1 MGKFTIL
8 PVANRPRILSVNRLL
23 KIQQGILQHQSGLL
37 QFPEFSVFDELLQ
50 RSNKE
55 KALNQFS
62 KVIWLTGLSGS
73 GKTSIALGLER
84 KLHTNGYLTQILDGD
99 NIRTGINK
107 NLGFS
112 DEDRTENIRRIA
124 EVSKL
129 FLNCGVIT
137 INCFVSPTIEIR
149 KQAQQI
155 IGGNDF
161 IEVFINTPLEVCE
174 QRDPKGLYKKARN
187 GEIKDFTG
195 VSAPFEVPTS
205 PSIEIKT
212 EGKSIE
218 DCVNALYSEILI
230 LIKK

>member
-1 MGKFTIL
+1 
-8 PVANRPRILSVNRLL
+8 
-23 KIQQGILQHQSGLL
+23 
-37 QFPEFSVFDELLQ
+37 
-50 RSNKE
+50 
-55 KALNQFS
+55 
-62 KVIWLTGLSGS
+62 
-73 GKTSIALGLER
+73 
-84 KLHTNGYLTQILDGD
+84 
-99 NIRTGINK
+99 
-107 NLGFS
+107 LGFS

-137 INCFVSPTIEIR
+137 INCFVSPTIKIR

-155 IGGNDF
+155 IGENDF
-161 IEVFINTPLEVCE
+161 IEVFINTPLDVCE

-195 VSAPFEVPTS
+195 VSALFEEPTS

-212 EGKSIE
+212 EKKSIE

-230 LIKK
+230 LIKR

>member
-1 MGKFTIL
+1 MKDEGNNI
-8 PVANRPRILSVNRLL
+8 
-23 KIQQGILQHQSGLL
+23 
-37 QFPEFSVFDELLQ
+37 FSVFDELLQ

-62 KVIWLTGLSGS
+62 KVIWMTGLSGS

-195 VSAPFEVPTS
+195 VSAPFEVPTA

>member
-1 MGKFTIL
+1 MKDEGNNI
-8 PVANRPRILSVNRLL
+8 
-23 KIQQGILQHQSGLL
+23 
-37 QFPEFSVFDELLQ
+37 FSVFDELLQ
-50 RSNKE
+50 RSDKE
-55 KALNQFS
+55 IALNQFS
-62 KVIWLTGLSGS
+62 KVIWMTGLSGS
-73 GKTSIALGLER
+73 GKTSIAIGLER

-137 INCFVSPTIEIR
+137 INCFVSPTIKIR

-155 IGGNDF
+155 IGENDF
-161 IEVFINTPLEVCE
+161 IEVFINTPLDVCE

-195 VSAPFEVPTS
+195 VSALFEEPTS

-212 EGKSIE
+212 EKKSIE

-230 LIKK
+230 LIKR

>member
-1 MGKFTIL
+1 MKDEGNNI
-8 PVANRPRILSVNRLL
+8 
-23 KIQQGILQHQSGLL
+23 
-37 QFPEFSVFDELLQ
+37 FSVFDELLQ
-50 RSNKE
+50 RSDKE
-55 KALNQFS
+55 IALNQFS
-62 KVIWLTGLSGS
+62 KVIWMTGLSGS
-73 GKTSIALGLER
+73 GKTSIAIGLER

-137 INCFVSPTIEIR
+137 INCFVSPTIKIR

-155 IGGNDF
+155 IGENDF
-161 IEVFINTPLEVCE
+161 IEVFINTPLDVCE

-195 VSAPFEVPTS
+195 VSALFEEPTS

-212 EGKSIE
+212 EKKSIE

>member
-1 MGKFTIL
+1 MKDEGNNI
-8 PVANRPRILSVNRLL
+8 
-23 KIQQGILQHQSGLL
+23 
-37 QFPEFSVFDELLQ
+37 FSVFDELLQ
-50 RSNKE
+50 RSDKE
-55 KALNQFS
+55 IALNQFS
-62 KVIWLTGLSGS
+62 KVIWMTGLSGS
-73 GKTSIALGLER
+73 GKTSIAIGLER

-112 DEDRTENIRRIA
+112 DEERTENIRRIA

-137 INCFVSPTIEIR
+137 INCFVSPTIKIR

-155 IGGNDF
+155 IGENDF
-161 IEVFINTPLEVCE
+161 IEVFINTPLDVCE

-212 EGKSIE
+212 EKKSIE